1 MARQG
6 TTTGTQDTAT
16 GAGQTQSG
24 DAPSIVEQAQEA
36 TEQVQG
42 TVARLSD
49 SLREQMVSRLGEQK
63 EKLAGG
69 LETLSLAL
77 QTTSSEVRRQDNQQI
92 AQYIDG
98 AAGRLEALST
108 SLRENDVDM
117 LTSKVE
123 QVARQRPTLFLTVT
137 LGVGLVASR
146 LFKTSS
152 RNQAE
157 RDQERARREE
167 ERQKRLREEEEMQR
181 AADARHA
188 EQRAE
193 RDAEAAAALD
203 VTDLGGYPA
212 VSTAAEYG
220 VDDLSGV
227 SVAPEYG
234 ATAGDLVDESA
245 LTSALLDPT
254 GLGVGT
260 TGASYDRDAD
270 APGTSD
276 PGGERS

>member
-6 TTTGTQDTAT
+6 TTSKTQETTT

-24 DAPSIVEQAQEA
+24 DAPSIVEQAQVA

-49 SLREQMVSRLGEQK
+49 SLRDQIVSRLGDQK
-63 EKLAGG
+63 VKLAGG
-69 LETLSLAL
+69 LDTLSLAL
-77 QTTSSEVRRQDNQQI
+77 QTAGSEVRRQDNQQV

-98 AAGRLEALST
+98 AAGRLESLAT
-108 SLRENDVDM
+108 SLRENDVDV

-123 QVARQRPTLFLTVT
+123 QVARQRPTLFLTAT

-167 ERQKRLREEEEMQR
+167 ERQTHLREEEEMQR
-181 AADARHA
+181 AANVRQA
-188 EQRAE
+188 EQQAE
-193 RDAEAAAALD
+193 RDAEAAAALGG
-203 VTDLGGYPA
+203 TDLGGYPA
-212 VSTAAEYG
+212 DSMATGYG

-270 APGTSD
+270 ARGASD
-276 PGGERS
+276 AGGERS